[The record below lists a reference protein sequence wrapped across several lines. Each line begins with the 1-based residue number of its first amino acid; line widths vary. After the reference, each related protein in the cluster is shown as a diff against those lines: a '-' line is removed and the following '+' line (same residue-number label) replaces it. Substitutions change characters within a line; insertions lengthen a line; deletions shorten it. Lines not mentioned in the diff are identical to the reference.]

1 MILAI
6 AYLASCMLIG
16 LVIEYFVGFSEHLY
30 SKISFSFIIGT
41 VLCGSIVY
49 LVSLL
54 FGFNIICCIACLL
67 LILIVLVFFLSGN
80 GKAVISSI
88 KKSTKTLSVFAV
100 VLLLFFLPFFL
111 FGVCKSE
118 TGEIFF
124 TGNYADYSYHSAIVN
139 SFAEQEKVLIDNP
152 QSAFN
157 PLRYHY
163 MVNFYS
169 AILVKLGMSS
179 LFAISLMQVL
189 TALSAIFILENFF
202 KILFKNKG
210 ATIIS
215 SCFLL
220 FIHIGIFSLAFAV
233 LGLRYGSTKIMEV
246 QNLLNPFTFKEIATY
261 PYFNFLE
268 PVISLFNP
276 QRPFLLAF
284 PIFCIIITMLLKS
297 DFSNEP
303 ERISARNFFK
313 SKYFIIFLISL
324 FPLIHI
330 HTFLASAFILFFFII
345 QNTRKIM
352 KKAFA
357 QIKSNNLVLLFL
369 LFSIILIIV
378 QISYLLSSPKS
389 PDYSGFDVY
398 SQGGLKESE
407 ITKSAFLNRMIFWAR
422 AAGPSLLIGF
432 FCSCVFIFDFFIKKK
447 NKAKRT
453 VLKQVFACNSG
464 NAKRIMFS
472 MLASG
477 ILFFLLI
484 NFYRM
489 TPSWGDSNKLYFFL
503 NFSFALTLGYLY
515 SKNVFSKSR
524 NRILRMVLLWFI
536 VLLFCSPFLIE
547 FYLKFGGPFRES
559 ILQPKTFSAK
569 IEALRFCSGY
579 HFGSLVN
586 EGEPEIVEWIK
597 MNTIPQSIF
606 LTSDDTIHFL
616 AAETGR
622 RVVMGSYVRETGYF
636 SQEKSRDI
644 EAVYSSGDIE
654 LIRKYKIDYIFI
666 GPLERRRFSVN
677 DSAFERYPLAYL
689 TDEKKGQYRI
699 YDVRQE

>member
-16 LVIEYFVGFSEHLY
+16 LVVEYFVGFSEHLY

-67 LILIVLVFFLSGN
+67 LILMILTFLFSRN

-88 KKSTKTLSVFAV
+88 KKSEKTLSVFAV

-111 FGVCKSE
+111 FGICKSE

-124 TGNYADYSYHSAIVN
+124 TGNYFDYSYHSAITN

-169 AILVKLGMSS
+169 AILVKLGISS

-202 KILFKNKG
+202 KTLFKNKG

-220 FIHIGIFSLAFAV
+220 FISIGIFSLAFAV
-233 LGLRYGSTKIMEV
+233 LGLRYGTTKIMEV
-246 QNLLNPFTFKEIATY
+246 QNLLNPSTFKEIVIY
-261 PYFNFLE
+261 PYFNFLD
-268 PVISLFNP
+268 PVINLFNP

-284 PIFCIIITMLLKS
+284 PLFCIIITMLLKL

-330 HTFLASAFILFFFII
+330 HTFLASVSILFFFII
-345 QNTRKIM
+345 QNIKKIM

-357 QIKSNNLVLLFL
+357 QIKSNHIVLLFL
-369 LFSIILIIV
+369 LFSIILIMV
-378 QISYLLSSPKS
+378 QISYLLSSPRP
-389 PDYSGFDVY
+389 PDYSGFDV
-398 SQGGLKESE
+398 SSHSGLEESE

-422 AAGPSLLIGF
+422 TAGPSLLIGI
-432 FCSCVFIFDFFIKKK
+432 FCSCVFIFDFFIKKR
-447 NKAKRT
+447 NESKRT
-453 VLKQVFACNSG
+453 VLKQVFACDFG
-464 NAKRIMFS
+464 NAKRIIFS

-489 TPSWGDSNKLYFFL
+489 TPNWGDSNKFYFFL
-503 NFSFALTLGYLY
+503 NFAFALTLGYIY
-515 SKNVFSKSR
+515 SKNAFSKSR
-524 NRILRMVLLWFI
+524 NSILRIALLWLI
-536 VLLFCSPFLIE
+536 VLLLCSPFLIE
-547 FYLKFGGPFRES
+547 FYLNFGGPFKES

-579 HFGSLVN
+579 HFRTLVN

-597 MNTIPQSIF
+597 RNTIPQSIF
-606 LTSDDTIHFL
+606 LTSDDIVHFL

-622 RVVMGSYVRETGYF
+622 RVVMGSYVRENGYF
-636 SQEKSRDI
+636 NQEKARDI
-644 EAVYSSGDIE
+644 EAVYSNGDIE
-654 LIRKYKIDYIFI
+654 LIRKYEIDYIFI

-677 DSAFERYPLAYL
+677 DSAFERYPIAYL
-689 TDEKKGQYRI
+689 ADEKKGQYKI
-699 YDVRQE
+699 YDVR